1 VKFRVSIAQI
11 NPRSGDIDGNTD
23 LILRAIDR
31 ARESSAHLVV
41 LPEMC
46 LTGYCLDEKLLI
58 NRQFLAENRKRLYE
72 AIVPA
77 CQGVAAV
84 AGFVDFEEDRLGPD
98 GRPVRYNAAAV
109 IQDGA
114 VRQVVHKRL
123 LPSYRYFDDKRYFTP
138 GTEVQPARINVEGKE
153 IKLGVLICEDL
164 WDEGYDLNP
173 CQIFSQKGTEYLVC
187 INASPFVCSS
197 PGGRDGKRFVREELV
212 RAQIRRYGI
221 PIVSVNTVGIGDNGK
236 NIITFDGFSTAH
248 DREGNLVANLP
259 MFREDQQLVEFNGGK
274 GSSIQAPGFDR
285 EGEIFHALAMGV
297 RDYYEKIGIFS
308 GVLEA
313 VSGGIDSALGTAI
326 AYEAMGPELLTL
338 YNLPTKFNS
347 SRTREAARQLAE
359 NFGLEYRVVPIQSM
373 VDRIVSDIEAHLEP
387 LRHSVT
393 LENLQARVRGLVMMA
408 ESNDREA
415 LLLTNGNESEIA
427 LGYATLYGD
436 MVGGLAVIGDLPK
449 PDVYRVARYV
459 NRKYECEKIPAETF
473 EMPASAELKADQTD
487 PFDYDVVGPIVSD
500 YIEKGSSPNDL
511 VLAFR
516 QRKLTG
522 SKYPDSLYREY
533 DSQSFSQLAYD
544 LYRGLNR
551 SVYKRVQAAPIIVV
565 SERAFGFD
573 LRETIIN
580 GWKG

>member
-1 VKFRVSIAQI
+1 ME
-11 NPRSGDIDGNTD
+11 
-23 LILRAIDR
+23 LILRAIER
-31 ARESSAHLVV
+31 ARETSAHLVV

-58 NRQFLAENRKRLYE
+58 NRQFLAENKKRLYE

-77 CQGVAAV
+77 CRGVAAV
-84 AGFVDFEEDRLGPD
+84 LGFVDFEDDRLGPD
-98 GRPVRYNAAAV
+98 GRPIRYNAAAV
-109 IQDGA
+109 IQDAA
-114 VRQVVHKRL
+114 VRQIVHKRL

-138 GTEVQPARINVEGKE
+138 GTEVQPVRIDLEEGE

-173 CQIFSQKGTEYLVC
+173 CQIFSEKGAEYLVC

-197 PGGRDGKRFVREELV
+197 PGRRDGKRFVRDNLV
-212 RAQIRRYGI
+212 KAQIRRYGI
-221 PIVSVNTVGIGDNGK
+221 PVVSVNTVGIGDNGK

-259 MFREDQQLVEFNGGK
+259 MFREDQQLVELNNGR
-274 GSSIQAPGFDR
+274 GSPIQTLGFDR

-297 RDYYEKIGIFS
+297 RDYYDKIGIFS

-338 YNLPTKFNS
+338 YNLPSKFNS
-347 SRTREAARQLAE
+347 SVTREAARQLAE
-359 NFGLEYRVVPIQSM
+359 NFGLKYRVVPIQSM
-373 VDRIVSDIEAHLEP
+373 VDRIVSDMEAHLEP
-387 LRHSVT
+387 LQHSIT

-459 NRKYECEKIPAETF
+459 NRKYESEKIPAEIF
-473 EMPASAELKADQTD
+473 EIPASAELKEDQID
-487 PFDYDVVGPIVSD
+487 PFNYEVVGPIVSD
-500 YIEKGSSPNDL
+500 YIEKGSSPSDL
-511 VLAFR
+511 VQAFT
-516 QRKLTG
+516 QRRLTE
-522 SKYPDSLYREY
+522 SKYPDDLYQEY

-544 LYRGLNR
+544 LYTGLNR